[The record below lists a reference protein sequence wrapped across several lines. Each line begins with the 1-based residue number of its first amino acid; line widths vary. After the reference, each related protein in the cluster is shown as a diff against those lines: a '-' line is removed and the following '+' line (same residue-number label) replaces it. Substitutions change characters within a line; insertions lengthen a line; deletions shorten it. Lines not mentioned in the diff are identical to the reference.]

1 MRKIRNSVLRVLAF
15 MAFVASATLTAPGVA
30 QASLENESVSQS
42 GLPENKVIA
51 TLSVGVFPLS
61 LAITPKG
68 DEVYVPNSH
77 THTVSVI
84 QTSTNTVIA
93 TIPVGNTPTHVAIS
107 PNGKLAYVSNTGS
120 HSVSVISTENKTVLY
135 KFGVIS
141 YFPEGLAVSPD
152 GKQLYVASAGY
163 PYYGG
168 FISVIDTNNLVL
180 LNVFK
185 PGGDP
190 EEVRFSPDGEYL
202 YALNKRGIG
211 HGYICTIDTASQ
223 TIVQTGIGSTD
234 FTGLPTGLAIS
245 PDGAT
250 LYASNR
256 VTFVFAFDAA
266 DGSLENTIKIISN
279 GEKERQV
286 YEPVVTPNGKF
297 LYVPDPYRGTVTM
310 VDTATRKVVGSPI
323 KVGAFPM
330 YMAVT
335 PDGNYLYVSNEADNT
350 VSVVDIR

>member
-1 MRKIRNSVLRVLAF
+1 MRKVRNSVPRLLAF
-15 MAFVASATLTAPGVA
+15 TAFVASATLPAPGVA
-30 QASLENESVSQS
+30 QASTENESVSQS
-42 GLPENKVIA
+42 SLPKNKVVA

-61 LAITPKG
+61 LAITPQG

-77 THTVSVI
+77 TYTVSVI
-84 QTSTNTVIA
+84 RTSTNSVIA

-107 PNGKLAYVSNTGS
+107 PNGKLAYVSNFGS
-120 HSVSVISTENKTVLY
+120 HSVSVISTESKQVLY

-141 YFPEGLAVSPD
+141 YFPDGLAVSPD

-168 FISVIDTNNLVL
+168 FISIIETNTLVL

-190 EEVRFSPDGEYL
+190 EEVRFSPDGKYV
-202 YALNKRGIG
+202 YALSTRGIG

-234 FTGLPTGLAIS
+234 FTGQPTGLAIS

-250 LYASNR
+250 LYASNP
-256 VTFVFAFDAA
+256 VTFVFAFNAA
-266 DGSLENTIKIISN
+266 DGSLENKIRIFPNQES
-279 GEKERQV
+279 ERQV

-310 VDTATRKVVGSPI
+310 VDTATSKVVGSPI

-330 YMAVT
+330 YMVVT